1 MCGANIVNAD
11 FIDGH
16 VALIEFLREEKQI
29 RIYAAGN
36 ASDERVKF
44 CRKMLY
50 VCDPHTT
57 EQQRPLSIKRR
68 IGRIH

>member
-1 MCGANIVNAD
+1 MNAD
-11 FIDGH
+11 FTDEH
-16 VALIEFLREEKQI
+16 VVLLELLREEEQI

-36 ASDERVKF
+36 ASDERVKS

-68 IGRIH
+68 IGRIHLTRSL